1 MIDRF
6 YTKEHGH
13 TILSNF
19 WEGTGFEAPFPI
31 GRKQIVHWR
40 SVEHLYQATKSL
52 DPFTVELTREA
63 PTPGMAKKMGRETKL
78 RSDWE
83 QVKLEVM
90 REALGWKFTP
100 GSCEAAY
107 LKSTQDWVL
116 VEGNWWGDRFWGQ
129 VDGVGAN
136 WLGWLLMAQRSFLL
150 ALDREAR

>member
-19 WEGTGFEAPFPI
+19 WEGKGFEAPSPA
-31 GRKQIVHWR
+31 RRDQILRWR
-40 SVEHLYQATKSL
+40 SAEHWYQAAKSL
-52 DPFTVELTREA
+52 DPFVGETIRDA
-63 PTPGMAKKMGRETKL
+63 PTPSLAKKLGRELTL

-90 REALGWKFTP
+90 REALSWKFMP

-107 LKSTQDWVL
+107 LMSTRFHVL
-116 VEGNWWGDRFWGQ
+116 VEGNWWDDRFWGQ
-129 VDGVGAN
+129 VNGTGAN

-150 ALDREAR
+150 ALEWE